1 MRSEDRASP
10 GEEPGS
16 LGATLCSLPLP
27 THPVV
32 CPMCLQV
39 KALNRNSWDPSTP
52 GFLTLS
58 TVGIVSYITLRRRS
72 LSCVLRSVYLAASQA
87 STHSILVLIIKNVS
101 RHGQLSPGGQIA
113 LN

>member
-39 KALNRNSWDPSTP
+39 KALNRNSWDP

-58 TVGIVSYITLRRRS
+58 TVGIVSYITL
-72 LSCVLRSVYLAASQA
+72 
-87 STHSILVLIIKNVS
+87 
-101 RHGQLSPGGQIA
+101 
-113 LN
+113 